1 MVSIFNKISVNNQ
14 KKLLKLLEA
23 NTIFFKKDSVLSSMI
38 KGNII
43 GVVIE
48 GYAQIIRTDY
58 NGNRTIIEELVEGSV
73 FGSFISSLNNNE
85 YNVLTKE
92 DTKIIFFDYEF
103 IINFEN
109 NGYSYYNQF
118 IKNLLEITT
127 ELIDEKNKKIEI
139 LTQKTIRDKLLT
151 YFEMNFKKTGSKN
164 IYLSSSYTDLA
175 DYLAIDRSA
184 MSRELKNLK
193 NEGFITTKGRKITL
207 LYK

>member
-23 NTIFFKKDSVLSSMI
+23 NTIFFKKDSAISSMI

-58 NGNRTIIEELVEGSV
+58 NGNRTIIEELEEGNV

-151 YFEMNFKKTGSKN
+151 YFEINFKKTGSKN
-164 IYLSSSYTDLA
+164 IYLTSSYTDLA

>member
-43 GVVIE
+43 GVIVE

-58 NGNRTIIEELVEGSV
+58 NGNRTIIEELEEGSV

-164 IYLSSSYTDLA
+164 IYLTSSYTDLA

>member
-14 KKLLKLLEA
+14 KRLLKLLEA
-23 NTIFFKKDSVLSSMI
+23 NTIFFKKDSALSSMI

-43 GVVIE
+43 GVIVE

-58 NGNRTIIEELVEGSV
+58 NGNRTIIEELEEGSV

>member
-23 NTIFFKKDSVLSSMI
+23 NTIFFKKDNAISSMI

-58 NGNRTIIEELVEGSV
+58 NGNRTIIEELEEGNV

-139 LTQKTIRDKLLT
+139 LTQKTIRDKLLP

-164 IYLSSSYTDLA
+164 IYLASSYTDLA

>member
-23 NTIFFKKDSVLSSMI
+23 NTIFFKKDNAISSMI

-164 IYLSSSYTDLA
+164 IYLASSYTDLA

>member
-23 NTIFFKKDSVLSSMI
+23 NTIFFKKDNAISSMI

-48 GYAQIIRTDY
+48 GYAQIIKTDY

-73 FGSFISSLNNNE
+73 FGSFISPLNNNE

-164 IYLSSSYTDLA
+164 IYLASSYTDLA

>member
-43 GVVIE
+43 GVVID

-58 NGNRTIIEELVEGSV
+58 NGNRTIIEELEEGSV

>member
-23 NTIFFKKDSVLSSMI
+23 NTIFFKKDNAISSMI

-48 GYAQIIRTDY
+48 GYAQIIKTDY

-164 IYLSSSYTDLA
+164 IYLASSYTDLA

>member
-23 NTIFFKKDSVLSSMI
+23 NTIFFKKDSALSSMI

-48 GYAQIIRTDY
+48 GYAQIIKTDY